1 MLDGIDV
8 FVEVVDAGSFTRAAR
23 RFGMPATTVSAR
35 IARLEARLGV
45 TLIQRTTRQLH
56 ITPAGRAYYERCA
69 RALAEITQGEREL
82 TETAQEVSGL
92 LRITAPA
99 DLAGTALAPV
109 VDAYLSTYPK
119 SRVELVITNAR
130 LDLLAEG
137 IDLAVRASRGLPDSS
152 LVVRRFITGRLSFW
166 AAASY
171 LAKRGTPRT
180 LDDLEGHDFVRFA
193 PAGERL
199 AVQDASGTEREIALP
214 ARLVCDDLSN
224 VRSFVERGLGIGL
237 LPDFMAVES
246 ARPLQRLLTDYRT
259 QSAPVLFV
267 YPAQRYVPRTVR
279 AFMALAMGE
288 QQPDGP
294 GAARPE

>member
-1 MLDGIDV
+1 MLEGIDV
-8 FVEVVDAGSFTRAAR
+8 FAQVVEAGSFTGAAR
-23 RFGMPATTVSAR
+23 RLRMPTTTVSAR

-56 ITPAGRAYYERCA
+56 VTPAGRAYYERCA

-109 VDAYLSTYPK
+109 VEAYLAAYPK
-119 SRVELVITNAR
+119 SRVDLIITNAR

-152 LVVRRFITGRLSFW
+152 LVVRRFLTGALSFW
-166 AAASY
+166 ASPGY
-171 LAKRGTPRT
+171 LARHGTPAT
-180 LDDLEGHDFVRFA
+180 LADLAEHDFVRFA

-199 AVQDASGTEREIALP
+199 TLHDGAGTTCEIALP
-214 ARLVCDDLSN
+214 ARLVCDDLMN

-237 LPDFMAVES
+237 LPDFMAKQSPQALLRV
-246 ARPLQRLLTDYRT
+246 LTDYQT
-259 QSAPVLFV
+259 QAAPVVFA

-279 AFMALAMGE
+279 AFMALATGE
-288 QQPDGP
+288 KLSG
-294 GAARPE
+294 